1 MKYCDIHLPVP
12 VEGPFTYSLP
22 EGLSS
27 RPGMRARVP
36 FGKRSLTGAIVRV
49 HDEKPTAFEAKDIFS
64 LVDDE
69 PIFDERLTAL
79 ARYTAA
85 TYVCTLGESLDA
97 ALPSAESRGN
107 RLKKRFSAADLSPLE
122 LVLTGEQ
129 QLAAD
134 AILASRQTP
143 LRSHLLFGVTGSG
156 KTEVYVKLIHAVV
169 ASGKSAL
176 FLVPEISLCS
186 QLHER
191 LSRYFGDAVV
201 LYHSGMTPNQRLDA
215 WMRFYSGAAPIAV
228 GTRSAVFM
236 QCPSLG
242 IVIIDEEHDSS
253 YKEHS
258 TPRYSARRI
267 AMQRVRDEGA
277 LLVLGSA
284 TPSVESMFAAENG
297 VFALHKLVNR
307 YGGAALPPI
316 EIVKVSAKTPDSL
329 VSTQLKLFTK
339 RAMDAGKQSIYLLNR
354 RGFSPIVLC
363 DSCGEKIQ
371 CPDCSISLNFHANGF
386 LVCHYCGYSRKVP
399 DTCPSCGHNEL
410 VKVGSGTQRMEEVV
424 EKTFHTARL
433 FRLDQD
439 TSRKKDASYDLV
451 GMMNRGE
458 IDILLG
464 TQMVSKGFDFPNV
477 TVVGVLLADIG
488 MGLPDFRASERIF
501 SLLSQVS
508 GRCGRGTDPGR
519 VIIQTVQEESELLRY
534 VTGHDYEGFYR
545 RELAMRRML
554 GYPPFSRLARFLVRG
569 KDEKKVGEAADRI
582 ADVVGE
588 AVKDTGALVLGPAPA
603 PLEKIGG
610 NFRHHIIVKA
620 KSAETLRVAARAAY
634 AAHRLTEPY
643 LEIDIDPY
651 DML

>member
-1 MKYCDIHLPVP
+1 MQYCDIQLPVP
-12 VEGPFTYSLP
+12 VEGPFTYSIP
-22 EGLSS
+22 DGLNPL
-27 RPGMRARVP
+27 PGMRAKVT
-36 FGKRSLTGAIVRV
+36 FGKRSLTGQIVRV
-49 HDEKPTAFEAKDIFS
+49 HDEAPTKFAAKDILS

-69 PIFDERLTAL
+69 PIFDERLIAL
-79 ARYTAA
+79 ARYTAL
-85 TYVCTLGESLDA
+85 TYVCTMGECLDA

-107 RLKKRFSAADLSPLE
+107 RLKKRFSAAGLSPLE

-134 AILASRQTP
+134 AVLSSRDKEI
-143 LRSHLLFGVTGSG
+143 RSHLLFGVTGSG
-156 KTEVYVKLIHAVV
+156 KTEVYVKLIHEVV

-201 LYHSGMTPNQRLDA
+201 LYHSGMTPNQRLDS
-215 WMRFYSGAAPIAV
+215 WMRFYSGDAPIAV

-242 IVIIDEEHDSS
+242 LIIIDEEHDSS

-267 AMQRVRDEGA
+267 AMRRVRDESA

-284 TPSVESMFAAENG
+284 TPSVETMFAAENG
-297 VFALHKLVNR
+297 VFAMHKLVNR
-307 YGGAALPPI
+307 YGGATLPSI

-329 VSTQLKLFTK
+329 VSTQLKLHTK
-339 RAMDAGKQSIYLLNR
+339 RAIDAGKQAIYLLNR
-354 RGFSPIVLC
+354 RGFSPMVLC

-371 CPDCSISLNFHANGF
+371 CPDCSISLNFHSNGS
-386 LVCHYCGYSRKVP
+386 LICHYCGYSRKVP
-399 DTCPSCGHNEL
+399 EVCPSCGHREM

-424 EKTFHTARL
+424 EQTFHTAKL

-451 GMMNRGE
+451 GMMNSGE

-501 SLLSQVS
+501 SLLMQVS
-508 GRCGRGTDPGR
+508 GRCGRGDNPGR
-519 VIIQTVQEESELLRY
+519 VIIQTVQEENELLRY
-534 VTGHDYEGFYR
+534 VTCHDYEGFYR
-545 RELAMRRML
+545 RELSMRRML
-554 GYPPFSRLARFLVRG
+554 GYPPFSRLARFLIRG
-569 KDEKKVGEAADRI
+569 KDEKKVGEIADRI
-582 ADVVGE
+582 TAVVTA
-588 AVKDTGALVLGPAPA
+588 AVKDSGAMVLGPAPA

-620 KSAETLRVAARAAY
+620 KNIDVLRVAARAAY
-634 AAHRLTEPY
+634 DAHRSTEPY